1 MELLLIQ
8 SLLENGVLDFDRLV
22 LQEYKNVGLS
32 ELEAMTLI
40 QLRKLRLQGFE
51 RLQPDKL
58 AELFSITPDLVYQ
71 TLDKLLHGDF
81 LTIQITKNGEGK
93 EMESFHVDRSVHKMI
108 SGIEK
113 RIEFAQTKLS
123 KIYDTP
129 EEAIVDYLE
138 TSFQRQ
144 LTPIDIEIIKKWLT
158 EDHYDLVLIKQAIID
173 TVKAN
178 KTSISFVD
186 TLLMKKSKKKAKP
199 SDATYSEQK
208 PIALQS
214 FFDSWKKE

>member
-40 QLRKLRLQGFE
+40 RLRKLRLQGFV

-58 AELFSITPDLVYQ
+58 AELFSITPDQVYQ

-81 LTIQITKNGEGK
+81 LTIQITKNEEGK

-144 LTPIDIEIIKKWLT
+144 LTPIDIEIIKKWLI

>member
-1 MELLLIQ
+1 
-8 SLLENGVLDFDRLV
+8 
-22 LQEYKNVGLS
+22 
-32 ELEAMTLI
+32 
-40 QLRKLRLQGFE
+40 
-51 RLQPDKL
+51 
-58 AELFSITPDLVYQ
+58 
-71 TLDKLLHGDF
+71 
-81 LTIQITKNGEGK
+81 
-93 EMESFHVDRSVHKMI
+93 
-108 SGIEK
+108 
-113 RIEFAQTKLS
+113 
-123 KIYDTP
+123 
-129 EEAIVDYLE
+129 
-138 TSFQRQ
+138 QRQ
-144 LTPIDIEIIKKWLT
+144 LTPIDIEIIKKWLI